1 MLWSG
6 SPPQIVITG
15 LDPVINALSG
25 ADGASSAAW
34 MAGSSQIESGHDNYW
49 RIARGDWVGAP
60 RAPFHIDAWSSFRT
74 ACQGRFPSE
83 TTIAAA
89 PVPARRQGRN
99 EFLIKTTGRAAS
111 P

>member
-60 RAPFHIDAWSSFRT
+60 PRALPYR
-74 ACQGRFPSE
+74 RLVVFPDRVPGAFSE
-83 TTIAAA
+83 RDNDRCSAGSCSA
-89 PVPARRQGRN
+89 PGQ
-99 EFLIKTTGRAAS
+99 E
-111 P
+111 